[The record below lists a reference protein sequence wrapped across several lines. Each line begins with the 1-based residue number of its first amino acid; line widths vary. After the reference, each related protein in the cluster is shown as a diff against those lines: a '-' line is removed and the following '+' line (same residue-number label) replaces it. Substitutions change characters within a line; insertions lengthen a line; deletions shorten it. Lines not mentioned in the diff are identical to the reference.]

1 MAKAVRKSWGSMGL
15 PSLGLPSKAEDMIR
29 ITSLK
34 QRARLKLDQTIL
46 SQNAQSTFQKDA
58 LVSMTSRE
66 KGTLAI
72 SSSNME
78 FNVHYKVSI

>member
-1 MAKAVRKSWGSMGL
+1 MGL

-66 KGTLAI
+66 KGALAI